1 VSVVSKE
8 NATLVKEDIHFEDKM
23 KFLTFLFILVVST
36 TLSLE
41 GSSFSNNLPFQYQ
54 TLTNKTLQRVR
65 APPQKSPTSFVVASA
80 AQVNHHHQLSSLNE
94 LPKTLP
100 PHRLSIHQ
108 QIYVYLTSIFLTCL
122 IVADVI
128 GVKVFE
134 LKLPFKIL
142 GYSSIEHTCGMVT
155 FPVTFLLG
163 DIINEYYGAR
173 ATRETVY
180 IGLYMSILVFL
191 AMNIAQAMPFLDK
204 PFNGKM
210 TFGIF

>member
-1 VSVVSKE
+1 
-8 NATLVKEDIHFEDKM
+8 M

-36 TLSLE
+36 TLSIE
-41 GSSFSNNLPFQYQ
+41 GSSFSNNLSFQ
-54 TLTNKTLQRVR
+54 TLTQTKLQRIR
-65 APPQKSPTSFVVASA
+65 TKPNKSSPSVLVAAA
-80 AQVNHHHQLSSLNE
+80 AQVNHHHQLSSSSE

-134 LKLPFKIL
+134 LKLPFKIF

-180 IGLYMSILVFL
+180 IGLYMSILVFI

-204 PFNGKM
+204 PFNGK
-210 TFGIF
+210 TSFGIYFICPD